1 MLPGS
6 GAIKNDFLIVIFLE
20 MINSQNTGVPL
31 P

>member
-1 MLPGS
+1 MPGS

-20 MINSQNTGVPL
+20 MINKQLTDVPL